1 MRILTPR
8 SAARVSACMTGQPG
22 RVYTSKSISCRHDD
36 LSFDHHREVASTHV
50 RYWGKS
56 GKYMLVASFS
66 QFDP

>member
-1 MRILTPR
+1 
-8 SAARVSACMTGQPG
+8 MTGQPG

-66 QFDP
+66 YFDPKRTLLKADEGTNSC